1 MNGLTEM
8 LGAASVLGG
17 LFFLFVAGVGVVRL
31 PDVYC
36 RSHAL
41 GKALTLGVILL
52 LLGYGLLVDEV
63 AWWKV
68 ILAIGFQ
75 FVGTPVASH
84 LLCLIG
90 YRRGVPRWTRADDAR
105 PVGKKLP

>member
-1 MNGLTEM
+1 MSIALEIA
-8 LGAASVLGG
+8 GAAAVLAG
-17 LFFLFVAGVGVVRL
+17 LFFLFVAGVGIVRL

-36 RSHAL
+36 RAHAL

-52 LLGYGLLVDEV
+52 LVGYGLLVEAV
-63 AWWKV
+63 SWWKV
-68 ILAIGFQ
+68 WAAIAFQ

-90 YRRGVPRWTRADDAR
+90 YRRGVRRWAKGAWAEPEPRD
-105 PVGKKLP
+105 

>member
-1 MNGLTEM
+1 MSLISEIA
-8 LGAASVLGG
+8 GAAAVLGG
-17 LFFLFVAGVGVVRL
+17 LFFLFVASVGIVRL

-52 LLGYGLLVDEV
+52 LVGYGLIVPES
-63 AWWKV
+63 AGWKLL
-68 ILAIGFQ
+68 LAISFQ
-75 FVGTPVASH
+75 LVSTPVASH

-90 YRRGVPRWTRADDAR
+90 FRRGMRRWSAQ
-105 PVGKKLP
+105 GWKKG

>member
-1 MNGLTEM
+1 MSAVIEI
-8 LGAASVLGG
+8 LGAAFVLGG

-52 LLGYGLLVDEV
+52 LFGYGLLVDEV

-90 YRRGVPRWTRADDAR
+90 YRRGVPRWTRGDAAK
-105 PVGKKLP
+105 PAAGELG